1 MSSPPYLGSMA
12 RVDKPLVWLHGE
24 IKTPPFSRQA
34 RVEAG
39 VLLRRLQRGESLG
52 MPHSRPMPS
61 IGARVHELR
70 ITDETKIWR
79 IVYYVAP
86 DAIAIIEVFAKKS
99 RKTPERVI
107 AHSKKRL
114 QQYWAASNEG

>member
-1 MSSPPYLGSMA
+1 
-12 RVDKPLVWLHGE
+12 
-24 IKTPPFSRQA
+24 
-34 RVEAG
+34 
-39 VLLRRLQRGESLG
+39 
-52 MPHSRPMPS
+52 MPS